1 MYDLTGLSEHAA
13 AGNLGNQWSDFQGF
27 WVSLKAEKLRKE
39 VKLRVTGDG
48 IGLYPCSLQVYGL

>member
-27 WVSLKAEKLRKE
+27 WLSLKAEKLRKE

-48 IGLYPCSLQVYGL
+48 